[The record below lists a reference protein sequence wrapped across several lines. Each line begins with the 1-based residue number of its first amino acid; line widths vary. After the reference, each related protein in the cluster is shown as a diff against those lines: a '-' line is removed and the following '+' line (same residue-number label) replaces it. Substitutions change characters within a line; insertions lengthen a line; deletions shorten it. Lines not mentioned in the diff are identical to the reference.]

1 MASRS
6 LNKALLIGNLT
17 RDPELR
23 YTPNGNPVCSFSVA
37 TNSSWK
43 DSDGNVQE
51 VAEFHNIVAW
61 NKLAEICSQLLKV
74 GTKVFIEGEIRNR
87 KWEKDGVNYNKTE
100 IRADNMVVL
109 SPLSKDVDIADMD
122 EGVVNDTPKK
132 SKKASKPSEDNVK
145 DEDIVDS
152 IDDLPF

>member
-109 SPLSKDVDIADMD
+109 SPLSKDVDMSTMD
-122 EGVVNDTPKK
+122 ESSDDDTPKK
-132 SKKASKPSEDNVK
+132 SKKTSKPAEKNIQE
-145 DEDIVDS
+145 EDIVDS

>member
-109 SPLSKDVDIADMD
+109 SPLSKDVDMSTMD
-122 EGVVNDTPKK
+122 ESSDNDTPKK
-132 SKKASKPSEDNVK
+132 SKKTSKPAEKNIQE
-145 DEDIVDS
+145 EDIVDS